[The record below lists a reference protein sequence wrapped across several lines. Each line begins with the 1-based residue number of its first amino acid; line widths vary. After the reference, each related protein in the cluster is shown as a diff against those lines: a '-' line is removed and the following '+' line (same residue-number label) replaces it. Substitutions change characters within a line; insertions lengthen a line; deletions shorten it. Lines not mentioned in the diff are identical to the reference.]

1 MNSFRRTRK
10 RCPHQRPLKEDIVN
24 VNYEDYVERPAD
36 ALRPLSHNAVVSD
49 KPEYY
54 DKKWEFPRHR
64 LSMEETIGEG
74 EFGKVLRARAD
85 GIAGYEG
92 KIFLFNNDDHDFK
105 GLKSQNDF
113 LQVQ

>member
-1 MNSFRRTRK
+1 MNFRRLRK

-24 VNYEDYVERPAD
+24 VNYEDYVERPGD
-36 ALRPLSHNAVVSD
+36 SLRSSSHNPSANE

-64 LSMEETIGEG
+64 LSIEETIGEG

-85 GIAGYEG
+85 GIAGNEG
-92 KIFLFNNDDHDFK
+92 RKFEFF
-105 GLKSQNDF
+105 SE
-113 LQVQ
+113 